1 MAIRMWLQ
9 QSNTV
14 AWKVVLAC
22 FVLCFSVL
30 STALSS
36 QISYAEEAV
45 AVDSDVEEIIV
56 AGKVLKDHQAIP
68 QINRQQANQQ
78 ANSQSQQSNSQQ
90 SNNQQSNASTTATA
104 TDTASPDESIIQRD
118 LPAQLNAPII
128 DQANVLSSAENAQL
142 TQQIQTIYQQGKAQ
156 IGIVIVPS
164 TGQEDIFQ
172 YGMRVADEWKLGAAE
187 RDNGLLIV
195 VALNDRR
202 IQILTGYGLEGVL
215 PDIITHQIIE
225 NQIKPQFQQQQYA
238 QGLNDALGEIDRIL
252 SQDPEV
258 AQQAAEE
265 LKQRQAEAH
274 QQQQAQQNTFGFS
287 LFILVGAVI
296 ASAWFGRKISALG
309 AGVAGTALGMV
320 NGIGLTMSLAL
331 GFGMFFLVIS
341 SLAQILFQAFLSGG
355 GRGGGGSSSGG
366 FGGGGYSGGGG
377 SFGGGGASGSW

>member
-1 MAIRMWLQ
+1 MTNRLLFEKL
-9 QSNTV
+9 STS
-14 AWKVVLAC
+14 WKSVLAC
-22 FVLCFSVL
+22 FVLCFSIFL
-30 STALSS
+30 TSLLS
-36 QISYAEEAV
+36 QISHAEEAV

-68 QINRQQANQQ
+68 QINNQQ
-78 ANSQSQQSNSQQ
+78 ANHQTNSQNQQ
-90 SNNQQSNASTTATA
+90 SNNQQSNNQQNSASTTATA
-104 TDTASPDESIIQRD
+104 TDTASPDESIIQRE

-128 DQANVLSSAENAQL
+128 DQANVLSSAENEQL
-142 TQQIQTIYQQGKAQ
+142 TQKIQTIYQQGKAQ

-172 YGMRVADEWKLGAAE
+172 YGMRVADEWKLGSAE

-215 PDIITHQIIE
+215 PDIITHRIIQK
-225 NQIKPQFQQQQYA
+225 QIKPQFQQQQYA
-238 QGLNDALGEIDRIL
+238 QGLNDALSEIDRIL

-296 ASAWFGRKISALG
+296 ASAWFGRKISAFG

-355 GRGGGGSSSGG
+355 GRGGGGSSGGG

>member
-1 MAIRMWLQ
+1 MTNRLFPKQ
-9 QSNTV
+9 VYT
-14 AWKVVLAC
+14 AWKFTLAC

-30 STALSS
+30 FTALSS
-36 QISYAEEAV
+36 QNSYAEEAV
-45 AVDSDVEEIIV
+45 AVDSDVEELIV

-68 QINRQQANQQ
+68 QINNQQTNQQQANQQ
-78 ANSQSQQSNSQQ
+78 ANRQNPQ
-90 SNNQQSNASTTATA
+90 SNNQQNSASTTA
-104 TDTASPDESIIQRD
+104 TASPDESIIQRE

-142 TQQIQTIYQQGKAQ
+142 TQKIQTIYQQGKAQ

-172 YGMRVADEWKLGAAE
+172 YGMRVADEWKLGSAE

-215 PDIITHQIIE
+215 PDIINHQIIE
-225 NQIKPQFQQQQYA
+225 NQIKPQFKQQQYA
-238 QGLNDALGEIDRIL
+238 QGLNDALEEIDRIL

-287 LFILVGAVI
+287 LFILAGAVI
-296 ASAWFGRKISALG
+296 ASAWFGRKISAFG
-309 AGVAGTALGMV
+309 AGLAGTALGMV

-355 GRGGGGSSSGG
+355 GRGGGGSSGGG

>member
-1 MAIRMWLQ
+1 MTKRLLSKQ
-9 QSNTV
+9 VHT
-14 AWKVVLAC
+14 AWKFTLAC
-22 FVLCFSVL
+22 CVLCFSVL

-36 QISYAEEAV
+36 HNSYAEEAV
-45 AVDSDVEEIIV
+45 AVDSDVEELNV

-68 QINRQQANQQ
+68 QINNPQANQQQANQQ
-78 ANSQSQQSNSQQ
+78 TNSQNQQ
-90 SNNQQSNASTTATA
+90 SNNQQNSASTTA
-104 TDTASPDESIIQRD
+104 TASPDESIIQRE

-142 TQQIQTIYQQGKAQ
+142 TQKIQTIYQQGKAQ

-172 YGMRVADEWKLGAAE
+172 YGMRVADEWKLGSAE

-215 PDIITHQIIE
+215 PDIINHQIIE
-225 NQIKPQFQQQQYA
+225 NQIKPQFKQQQYA
-238 QGLNDALGEIDRIL
+238 QGLNDALTEIDRIL

-274 QQQQAQQNTFGFS
+274 QQQQAQKNTFGFS
-287 LFILVGAVI
+287 LFILAGAVI
-296 ASAWFGRKISALG
+296 ASAWFGRKISAFG

-320 NGIGLTMSLAL
+320 NGIGLTMSLVL

-355 GRGGGGSSSGG
+355 GRGGGGSSGG
-366 FGGGGYSGGGG
+366 GYGGGGYSGGGG

>member
-1 MAIRMWLQ
+1 MLMIEVKRFLHIHQVMRIFLAWL
-9 QSNTV
+9 
-14 AWKVVLAC
+14 
-22 FVLCFSVL
+22 VLCFSILL
-30 STALSS
+30 STASF
-36 QISYAEEAV
+36 AEEAV
-45 AVDSDVEEIIV
+45 AVDNDVEDIIV
-56 AGKVLKDHQAIP
+56 AGKVLKDHQVIP
-68 QINRQQANQQ
+68 QINNQQANQQ
-78 ANSQSQQSNSQQ
+78 TTNQNQPTANQ
-90 SNNQQSNASTTATA
+90 NQPKSTTATA
-104 TDTASPDESIIQRD
+104 TDSASPDESIVQRD

-128 DQANVLSSAENAQL
+128 DQANVLSAAQNAEL
-142 TQQIQTIYQQGKAQ
+142 TQKIQKIYQQGKAQ

-172 YGMRVADEWKLGAAE
+172 YGMRVAEEWKLGSAE

-215 PDIITHQIIE
+215 PDIINHQIIE
-225 NQIKPQFQQQQYA
+225 NQIKPQFKQQQYA
-238 QGLNDALGEIDRIL
+238 QGLNDALTEIDRVL

-274 QQQQAQQNTFGFS
+274 RQQNAQQSTLGLA
-287 LFILVGAVI
+287 LFILIFSVL
-296 ASAWFGRKISALG
+296 ASAFFGRKLTALG
-309 AGVAGTALGMV
+309 AGIAGTALGMF
-320 NGIGLTMSLAL
+320 NGIGLVMSLAL

-355 GRGGGGSSSGG
+355 GRGGGGSSGGGG
-366 FGGGGYSGGGG
+366 FGGGGGYSGGGG

>member
-1 MAIRMWLQ
+1 MTKRLLSKQ
-9 QSNTV
+9 VHT
-14 AWKVVLAC
+14 AWKFTLAC

-30 STALSS
+30 FTALSS
-36 QISYAEEAV
+36 HNSYAEEAV
-45 AVDSDVEEIIV
+45 AVDSDVEELIV

-68 QINRQQANQQ
+68 QINNQQTNQQQANQQ
-78 ANSQSQQSNSQQ
+78 TNSQNQQ
-90 SNNQQSNASTTATA
+90 SNNQHNSASTTATA
-104 TDTASPDESIIQRD
+104 TNTASPDESIIQRE

-142 TQQIQTIYQQGKAQ
+142 TQKIQNIYQQGKAQ

-172 YGMRVADEWKLGAAE
+172 YGMRVADEWKLGSAE

-215 PDIITHQIIE
+215 PDIINHQIIE
-225 NQIKPQFQQQQYA
+225 NQIKPQFKQQQYA
-238 QGLNDALGEIDRIL
+238 QGLNDALTEIDRIL

-296 ASAWFGRKISALG
+296 ASAWFGRKISAFG

-355 GRGGGGSSSGG
+355 GRGGGGSSGGG

-377 SFGGGGASGSW
+377 GFGGGGASGSW

>member
-1 MAIRMWLQ
+1 
-9 QSNTV
+9 
-14 AWKVVLAC
+14 
-22 FVLCFSVL
+22 
-30 STALSS
+30 
-36 QISYAEEAV
+36 
-45 AVDSDVEEIIV
+45 
-56 AGKVLKDHQAIP
+56 
-68 QINRQQANQQ
+68 
-78 ANSQSQQSNSQQ
+78 
-90 SNNQQSNASTTATA
+90 
-104 TDTASPDESIIQRD
+104 
-118 LPAQLNAPII
+118 
-128 DQANVLSSAENAQL
+128 
-142 TQQIQTIYQQGKAQ
+142 
-156 IGIVIVPS
+156 
-164 TGQEDIFQ
+164 
-172 YGMRVADEWKLGAAE
+172 MRVADEWKLGSAE

-215 PDIITHQIIE
+215 PDIITHRIIQK
-225 NQIKPQFQQQQYA
+225 QIKPKFQQQQYA

-287 LFILVGAVI
+287 LFILAGAVI
-296 ASAWFGRKISALG
+296 ASAWFGRKISAFG
-309 AGVAGTALGMV
+309 AGVAGTSLGLV

-355 GRGGGGSSSGG
+355 GRGGGGSSGGG

>member
-1 MAIRMWLQ
+1 MAIRVWLQ
-9 QSNTV
+9 QSTTV
-14 AWKVVLAC
+14 AWKIVLVC
-22 FVLCFSVL
+22 FVLCFSIL
-30 STALSS
+30 FTALLSHN
-36 QISYAEEAV
+36 SYAEEAV

-68 QINRQQANQQ
+68 QINNQQANQQ
-78 ANSQSQQSNSQQ
+78 NNQSKSNQQA
-90 SNNQQSNASTTATA
+90 NQQSSASTTATA
-104 TDTASPDESIIQRD
+104 NDTASPDESIIQRE

-142 TQQIQTIYQQGKAQ
+142 TQKIQNIYQQGKAQ
-156 IGIVIVPS
+156 IGIVIVSS

-172 YGMRVADEWKLGAAE
+172 YGMRVADEWKLGSAE

-215 PDIITHQIIE
+215 PDIINHQIIE
-225 NQIKPQFQQQQYA
+225 NQIKPQFKQQQYA
-238 QGLNDALGEIDRIL
+238 QGLNDALTEIDHIL

-265 LKQRQAEAH
+265 LKQRQAQAH

-287 LFILVGAVI
+287 LFILAGAVI

-309 AGVAGTALGMV
+309 AGVAGTALGML

-355 GRGGGGSSSGG
+355 GRGGGGSSGGG

-377 SFGGGGASGSW
+377 GFGGGGASGSW

>member
-1 MAIRMWLQ
+1 MTNRLLPKQ
-9 QSNTV
+9 VYT
-14 AWKVVLAC
+14 AWKFTLAC

-30 STALSS
+30 FTALSS
-36 QISYAEEAV
+36 QNSYAEEAV
-45 AVDSDVEEIIV
+45 AVDSDVEELIV

-68 QINRQQANQQ
+68 QINNQQTNQQQANQQ
-78 ANSQSQQSNSQQ
+78 TNSQNQQ
-90 SNNQQSNASTTATA
+90 SNNQQNSASTTATA
-104 TDTASPDESIIQRD
+104 TDTASPDESIIQRE

-142 TQQIQTIYQQGKAQ
+142 TQKIQTIYQQGKAQ

-172 YGMRVADEWKLGAAE
+172 YGMRVADEWKLGSAE

-215 PDIITHQIIE
+215 PDIINHQIIE
-225 NQIKPQFQQQQYA
+225 NQIKPQFKQQQYA
-238 QGLNDALGEIDRIL
+238 QGLNDALTEIDRIL

-287 LFILVGAVI
+287 LFILAGAVI
-296 ASAWFGRKISALG
+296 ASAWFGRKISAFG

-355 GRGGGGSSSGG
+355 GRGGGGSSGGG

>member
-1 MAIRMWLQ
+1 MIEVKRFLHIHQVMRIFLAWL
-9 QSNTV
+9 
-14 AWKVVLAC
+14 
-22 FVLCFSVL
+22 VLCFSILL
-30 STALSS
+30 STASF
-36 QISYAEEAV
+36 AEEAV
-45 AVDSDVEEIIV
+45 AVDNDVEDIIV
-56 AGKVLKDHQAIP
+56 AGKVLKDHQVIP
-68 QINRQQANQQ
+68 QINNQQANQQ
-78 ANSQSQQSNSQQ
+78 TTNQNQPTANQ
-90 SNNQQSNASTTATA
+90 NQPKSTTATA
-104 TDTASPDESIIQRD
+104 TDSASPDESIVQRD

-128 DQANVLSSAENAQL
+128 DQANVLSAAQNAEL
-142 TQQIQTIYQQGKAQ
+142 TQKIQKIYQQGKAQ

-172 YGMRVADEWKLGAAE
+172 YGMRVAEEWKLGSAE

-215 PDIITHQIIE
+215 PDIINHQIIE
-225 NQIKPQFQQQQYA
+225 NQIKPQFKQQQYA
-238 QGLNDALGEIDRIL
+238 QGLNDALTEIDRVL

-274 QQQQAQQNTFGFS
+274 RQQNAQQSTLGLA
-287 LFILVGAVI
+287 LFILIFSVL
-296 ASAWFGRKISALG
+296 ASAFFGRKLTALG
-309 AGVAGTALGMV
+309 AGIAGTALGMF
-320 NGIGLTMSLAL
+320 NGIGLVMSLAL

-355 GRGGGGSSSGG
+355 GRGGGGSSGGGG
-366 FGGGGYSGGGG
+366 FGGGGGYSGGGG

>member
-1 MAIRMWLQ
+1 MAIRVWLQ

-14 AWKVVLAC
+14 AWKIVLVC
-22 FVLCFSVL
+22 FVLCL
-30 STALSS
+30 SILFTALSS
-36 QISYAEEAV
+36 QNSYAEEAV
-45 AVDSDVEEIIV
+45 AIDSDVEEIIV

-68 QINRQQANQQ
+68 QINQQNNQ
-78 ANSQSQQSNSQQ
+78 SKSSQQV
-90 SNNQQSNASTTATA
+90 NQQSDNQQNSASTTATA
-104 TDTASPDESIIQRD
+104 TDTASPDESIVQRE

-128 DQANVLSSAENAQL
+128 DQSNVLSSAENAQL
-142 TQQIQTIYQQGKAQ
+142 TQKIQNIYQQGKAQ
-156 IGIVIVPS
+156 VGIVIVPS

-172 YGMRVADEWKLGAAE
+172 YGMRVADEWKLGSAE

-215 PDIITHQIIE
+215 PDIITHRIIQ

-355 GRGGGGSSSGG
+355 GRGGGGSSGGG